1 LDAGCLLCSIPD
13 WQKTACLK
21 KEMNKIKIKKE
32 IYTIPLETIENKIFL
47 IRGKK
52 VMLDSELAALYGV
65 ETKNLN
71 KAVRRNAE
79 RFPGDFM
86 FQLNAQEAGILRF
99 QSGTLERGKYSKYLP
114 YVFTEQG
121 VAMLSSVLNSKRAV
135 EVNVQIIRTFVKL
148 REMVISNKELRIK
161 IEEMERKYD
170 KRFKIIFDTLR
181 EFLEKDK
188 QVLKSDNVKIGFK
201 EK

>member
-1 LDAGCLLCSIPD
+1 
-13 WQKTACLK
+13 
-21 KEMNKIKIKKE
+21 MNKIKIKKE